1 MHENYLFPVSE
12 SASERIYHA
21 LGNPTCLCAIDMP
34 FEAAI
39 PLRQVP
45 DFAAIVTREVR
56 LPIVLPLIATCA
68 FLVAFIPWAASH
80 GKFHIPGYGGIA
92 ALGMACGLLLGRLS
106 GARRITGTA
115 VSVSLAVVFFL
126 LMAVAAGCLL
136 ALFSYRPPLEE

>member
-1 MHENYLFPVSE
+1 
-12 SASERIYHA
+12 
-21 LGNPTCLCAIDMP
+21 MP
-34 FEAAI
+34 IEAAI
-39 PLRQVP
+39 LLRQLP
-45 DFAAIVTREVR
+45 AFAAVVAREAR
-56 LPIVLPLIATCA
+56 LPVVLPLIAACV

-92 ALGMACGLLLGRLS
+92 VLGMACGLVLGRLS